1 MNLDNFKVTAAATD
15 ITDLVQGVTIS
26 ENIGGL
32 LKGNIQILDGQNWFD
47 RVIGAEDK
55 LMPLLL
61 EFSVSEQ
68 YNSILFM
75 IDGINQMKI
84 LKNEKEY
91 TIHLITFEEMNLRL
105 NDVNHVYSGSS
116 HQIVQKIYEDN
127 VGDGSKLII
136 NSLSQTK
143 GKYIVPNIPAIEA
156 IAQVRDVS
164 VDSHRS
170 GFFFYQ
176 RLWDGG
182 VCRFGSLW
190 ECLENF
196 I

>member
-1 MNLDNFKVTAAATD
+1 MVN
-15 ITDLVQGVTIS
+15 
-26 ENIGGL
+26 
-32 LKGNIQILDGQNWFD
+32 NWFD

-127 VGDGSKLII
+127 VGD
-136 NSLSQTK
+136 
-143 GKYIVPNIPAIEA
+143 
-156 IAQVRDVS
+156 DV
-164 VDSHRS
+164 
-170 GFFFYQ
+170 
-176 RLWDGG
+176 L
-182 VCRFGSLW
+182 
-190 ECLENF
+190 N
-196 I
+196 